1 MMQIYGLLESRF
13 QHKIAVGEISLVAEA
28 KIRIVRNMNNTKV
41 VQSTHLS
48 GVYVISAIH
57 RANRQAL
64 IFIDELIRDSGVS
77 AAEGHLMSYVR
88 LYGPSTVGELVRVF
102 GYRKPTM
109 SSMINKLEKRGY
121 LRRLLNA
128 EDKRSLLV
136 ELTPKGR
143 ELSDACRAQVQGLD
157 AAILEQV
164 TEADLQGFQR
174 VLTAVTDITGI
185 DVKRKPRVKR

>member
-1 MMQIYGLLESRF
+1 
-13 QHKIAVGEISLVAEA
+13 
-28 KIRIVRNMNNTKV
+28 
-41 VQSTHLS
+41 
-48 GVYVISAIH
+48 
-57 RANRQAL
+57 
-64 IFIDELIRDSGVS
+64 
-77 AAEGHLMSYVR
+77 
-88 LYGPSTVGELVRVF
+88 
-102 GYRKPTM
+102 M